1 VGGLVYQPDG
11 RDRVRRLPDVPQSDV
26 GAPLPVV
33 VADEH
38 TVLLAYHARPKPTL
52 EELAEIEMPRIVDA
66 GTGGSIAVV
75 SFRRTHASFFGPP
88 NDEAFAGHPLAA
100 RGLEPYG
107 AFEIERSSWIRE
119 AERRN
124 RVHPYHRAEA
134 FDALRHFAFTF
145 HDTVFEALAVEF
157 DVRMMEGSIVTALRA
172 MADRLASDA

>member
-1 VGGLVYQPDG
+1 VYQPDD
-11 RDRVRRLPDVPQSDV
+11 RDRVRRLTEVPQSDV

-52 EELAEIEMPRIVDA
+52 EEMAEIEMPQIVDS
-66 GTGGSIAVV
+66 GTGGSIAVI
-75 SFRRTHASFFGPP
+75 SFRRSYASFFGPP

-107 AFEIERSSWIRE
+107 AFEIERSSWIRQ

-145 HDTVFEALAVEF
+145 HDTVFEALAV
-157 DVRMMEGSIVTALRA
+157 DWSVQMMDGSTSTALRA
-172 MADRLASDA
+172 MIDRLASDT

>member
-1 VGGLVYQPDG
+1 LYQPDDQ
-11 RDRVRRLPDVPQSDV
+11 DRVRRLPEVPQSSV

-38 TVLLAYHARPKPTL
+38 TVLLAYHARPKPML
-52 EELAEIEMPRIVDA
+52 KQLVEIETPQIVGA
-66 GTGGSIAVV
+66 RTSGSLAVV
-75 SFRRTHASFFGPP
+75 SLRRAYASFFGPP
-88 NDEAFAGHPLAA
+88 NDEAFEGHPLAA

-124 RVHPYHRAEA
+124 RVHPYHRADA

-145 HDTVFEALAVEF
+145 HDTVFEALAVDF
-157 DVRMMEGSIVTALRA
+157 DVEVMDGSIATALRA
-172 MADRLASDA
+172 MADRLAGDT